1 MLIGGNMGELARQAS
16 HGLAGLPPVYVD
28 VQDKSGLPGAGTTT
42 LLNTGLTEAE
52 ALVAA
57 EPAPALFA
65 TARQQRRHAILGLS
79 WFVPWLI
86 AGGLFSAYVNAER
99 DGQLEDAGA
108 ALVWLAVL
116 VPCGIAFGLYR
127 RWRNR
132 QRWKDYEQRHKAWV
146 ARFIDKWP
154 LRERLIDVDAIP
166 DVWQRV
172 STRTMADTLEADRKT
187 VLVQGA
193 SLEDAAAR
201 LAEALATINAWA
213 RAAWSDPALHQ
224 AAQVAVERFSELA
237 GRRRDDAEPPGPP
250 SKLA

>member
-1 MLIGGNMGELARQAS
+1 MLIGGNMGELAKQAS
-16 HGLAGLPPVYVD
+16 QGLAGLPPVYVD
-28 VQDKSGLPGAGTTT
+28 VQDKSGMPGAGITT

-65 TARQQRRHAILGLS
+65 TARRQRRHAILGLS
-79 WFVPWLI
+79 WFVPWLV

-99 DGQLEDAGA
+99 RGQLEDAGS

-132 QRWKDYEQRHKAWV
+132 QRWKDYERRHQAWV
-146 ARFIDKWP
+146 ARFIDNWP

-172 STRTMADTLEADRKT
+172 STRTMADTLEADRNAI
-187 VLVQGA
+187 LVQGA
-193 SLEDAAAR
+193 ALGDAAVR
-201 LAEALATINAWA
+201 LAEAMAAMDAWA
-213 RAAWSDPALHQ
+213 RAPWSDPALYR
-224 AAQVAVERFSELA
+224 AAQDAVDRFGELA
-237 GRRRDDAEPPGPP
+237 GGRRRDAEPPAPP
-250 SKLA
+250 SNLP